1 MSKETLA
8 TIRLKGIAG
17 MLTLCAICFRVTV
30 EAVVVGRDVT
40 NRIETRT
47 LVILFAHLI
56 LNAPFEMCTKIF
68 GIRRLPA
75 AVIAMVA
82 IGTVAVFN
90 ALRRTFVIYTG
101 LKILRVC

>member
-1 MSKETLA
+1 M
-8 TIRLKGIAG
+8 GIAH
-17 MLTLCAICFRVTV
+17 MLTFCAICFRVTV

-68 GIRRLPA
+68 GIHRLPS
-75 AVIAMVA
+75 AVITMVA
-82 IGTVAVFN
+82 IWTVAVFN
-90 ALRRTFVIYTG
+90 ALRRAFVIYTC
-101 LKILRVC
+101 LNNLRVC